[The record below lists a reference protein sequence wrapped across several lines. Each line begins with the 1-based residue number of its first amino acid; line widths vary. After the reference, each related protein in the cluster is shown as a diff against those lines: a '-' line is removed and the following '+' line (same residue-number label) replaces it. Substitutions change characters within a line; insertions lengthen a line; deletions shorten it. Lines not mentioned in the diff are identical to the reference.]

1 MTKVQNVNTS
11 ARDMSTYKHGPFHV
25 FGPLPV
31 DTAELLHQALTGGGF
46 CDLDEKVPRLV

>member
-1 MTKVQNVNTS
+1 MNTSATS
-11 ARDMSTYKHGPFHV
+11 ARDMNTYKHGPLHA

-31 DTAELLHQALTGGGF
+31 DAAELLHQVLAGGRF